1 MKGERIYSRAM
12 LIDSKLYGES
22 NLTVQGKR
30 DLYNQFFKLIKKAA
44 YLGHKD
50 AMYEYAQQFEDISF
64 LGVENPWFN
73 PKKRNFWYHK
83 AIEAGHPEA
92 YNNLAYIY
100 EIGEGVEKN
109 NNKALEFYKK
119 SAELGS
125 VLGKK
130 NYKIML
136 KDMSKGGRYNK

>member
-1 MKGERIYSRAM
+1 LLE
-12 LIDSKLYGES
+12 
-22 NLTVQGKR
+22 
-30 DLYNQFFKLIKKAA
+30 
-44 YLGHKD
+44 YLGYKE
-50 AMYEYAQQFEDISF
+50 AMYEYAQQFENISF

-73 PKKRNFWYHK
+73 PKKMNFWYHK

-92 YNNLAYIY
+92 YNKLAHIY
-100 EIGEGVEKN
+100 EMGQGVEKN
-109 NNKALEFYKK
+109 NDKALEFYKK

>member
-12 LIDSKLYGES
+12 LIDSKLYEES
-22 NLTVQGKR
+22 NLTTQDKR
-30 DLYNQFFKLIKKAA
+30 DLYDQFFELIKKAA
-44 YLGHKD
+44 YLGHKE
-50 AMYEYAQQFEDISF
+50 AMHEYALQFENISF
-64 LGVENPWFN
+64 LGVENPLFN

-83 AIEAGHPEA
+83 AIEGGHAEA
-92 YNNLAYIY
+92 YNNLAHIY
-100 EIGEGVEKN
+100 EIGQGVEKN
-109 NNKALEFYKK
+109 YDKALEFYKK

-136 KDMSKGGRYNK
+136 KDMAKGGLYNK